1 MKPLKLFILFLFSLT
16 LFGCNIKTVLV
27 EREIEKNLS
36 RFNYE
41 ILTDGKLHVILVG
54 SGGPMNNP
62 ERLPTCTAI
71 IAGGEFLLVDLGAG
85 TIRNADLQNLPLKN
99 LSAVFITHF
108 HSDHISDLG
117 EANFWSLAM
126 GRNKTLEVF
135 GPEGIKDVVDGYNL
149 AYKHDTSYRIAHHGH
164 HGADFFPPKA
174 CVPVA
179 KTVRL
184 AEKDGAKLFFD
195 RNGLKAYAFRV
206 DHSPATPA
214 YGYRFEYKG
223 NVVVIS
229 GDTKKID
236 NLTKHAR
243 NADIFICEGFRSEL
257 VTRVSDYAE
266 KTGRSR
272 IAKLLFDTLD
282 YHIDPVDAGK
292 VAKEAN
298 AKKLVFNHIVP
309 PITNFLAKRMFLDGV
324 DDVYDGDIVMGED
337 GMEFILKP
345 KK

>member
-1 MKPLKLFILFLFSLT
+1 MKILKLFILFLFGLT

-41 ILTDGKLHVILVG
+41 ILKDGKLHVILVG

-71 IAGGEFLLVDLGAG
+71 IAGGEFILVDLGAG
-85 TIRNADLQNLPLKN
+85 TIRNADLQNLPLRN
-99 LSAVFITHF
+99 LSAVFLTHF

-126 GRNKTLEVF
+126 GRNKALDVF

-149 AYKHDTSYRIAHHGH
+149 AYKHDTSYRIAHHGV
-164 HGADFFPPKA
+164 DIFPPEA

-179 KTVRL
+179 KTIRL
-184 AEKDGAKLFFD
+184 AEKDGAELFFD

-206 DHSPATPA
+206 DHSPATPS

-236 NLTKHAR
+236 NLTKHAK
-243 NADIFICEGFRSEL
+243 NADIFICEGLRMEL
-257 VTRVSDYAE
+257 VKRVSDYAE
-266 KTGRSR
+266 KTGRPR
-272 IAKLLFDTLD
+272 IGKMLFDTLD

-309 PITNFLAKRMFLDGV
+309 PVTNFLVKRIFLDGV

-337 GMEFILKP
+337 GMEFILEP
-345 KK
+345 KQ

>member
-1 MKPLKLFILFLFSLT
+1 MKILKLITLFLFSLT
-16 LFGCNIKTVLV
+16 LFGCNPKTFFV
-27 EREIEKNLS
+27 EREIEKNLG

-41 ILTDGKLHVILVG
+41 MLKDGKLHVVLVG

-62 ERLPTCTAI
+62 ERLPTSTAI
-71 IAGGEFLLVDLGAG
+71 IAGGEFILVDLGAG

-99 LSAVFITHF
+99 LSAVFLTHF

-126 GRNKTLEVF
+126 GRTKTLEVF
-135 GPEGIKDVVDGYNL
+135 GPVGTKDVVDGYNL
-149 AYKHDTSYRIAHHGH
+149 AYKYDTSYRIAHHG
-164 HGADFFPPKA
+164 AEFFPPEV

-179 KTVRL
+179 KTVRI
-184 AEKDGAKLFFD
+184 AEADGAELFFN

-206 DHSPATPA
+206 DHSPATPS

-229 GDTKKID
+229 GDTKRIE
-236 NLTKHAR
+236 NLTKHTKD
-243 NADIFICEGFRSEL
+243 ADIFICEGVRMEL
-257 VTRVSDYAE
+257 VKHVSDYAK
-266 KTGRSR
+266 KTGRPR
-272 IAKLLFDTLD
+272 IGKLLFDTLD

-309 PITNFLAKRMFLDGV
+309 PVTNFLTKRMFLDGV
-324 DDVYDGDIVMGED
+324 DYVYDGDIVMGED
-337 GMEFILKP
+337 GMEFILEP
-345 KK
+345 KQ

>member
-1 MKPLKLFILFLFSLT
+1 MKILKLFILFLFGLT

-41 ILTDGKLHVILVG
+41 ILKDGKLHVILVG

-71 IAGGEFLLVDLGAG
+71 IAGGEFILVDLGAG
-85 TIRNADLQNLPLKN
+85 TIRNADLQNL
-99 LSAVFITHF
+99 
-108 HSDHISDLG
+108 
-117 EANFWSLAM
+117 AM
-126 GRNKTLEVF
+126 GRNKALDVF

-149 AYKHDTSYRIAHHGH
+149 AYKHDTSYRIAHHGV
-164 HGADFFPPKA
+164 DIFPPEA

-179 KTVRL
+179 KTIRL
-184 AEKDGAKLFFD
+184 AEKDGAELFFD

-206 DHSPATPA
+206 DHSPATPS

-236 NLTKHAR
+236 NLTKHAK
-243 NADIFICEGFRSEL
+243 NADIFICEGLRMEL
-257 VTRVSDYAE
+257 VKRVSDYAE
-266 KTGRSR
+266 KTGRPR
-272 IAKLLFDTLD
+272 IGKMLFDTLD

-309 PITNFLAKRMFLDGV
+309 PVTNFLVKRIFLDGV

-337 GMEFILKP
+337 GMEFILEP
-345 KK
+345 KQ

>member
-1 MKPLKLFILFLFSLT
+1 MKVLKLLIMFCLTWILL
-16 LFGCNIKTVLV
+16 GCNPRVFFV
-27 EREIEKNLS
+27 EREIEKSLS

-41 ILTDGKLHVILVG
+41 MLKDEKLHVILVG

-62 ERLPTCTAI
+62 DRLPTCTAI
-71 IAGGEFLLVDLGAG
+71 IAGGEFILVDLGAG
-85 TIRNADLQNLPLKN
+85 TVRNADLQNLPLGN

-126 GRNKTLEVF
+126 GRNKALDVF
-135 GPEGIKDVVDGYNL
+135 GPEGIKDIVDGYNQ
-149 AYKHDTSYRIAHHGH
+149 AYKHDTSYRIAHHGI
-164 HGADFFPPKA
+164 DIFPPDA

-184 AEKDGAKLFFD
+184 AEKDGAELFFN

-206 DHSPATPA
+206 DHSPATPS

-236 NLTKHAR
+236 NLTRHAR
-243 NADIFICEGFRSEL
+243 NADIFICEGLRVEL
-257 VTRVSDYAE
+257 VKSMSDYAG
-266 KTGRSR
+266 KTGRPR
-272 IAKLLFDTLD
+272 IGKMLFDTLD

-309 PITNFLAKRMFLDGV
+309 PVTNFLTKRIYLDGV
-324 DDVYDGDIVMGED
+324 DDVYGGEIVLGED
-337 GMEFILKP
+337 GMHFTLDTKD
-345 KK
+345 

>member
-1 MKPLKLFILFLFSLT
+1 MKILKLLILFCLTLT
-16 LFGCNIKTVLV
+16 LFGCNPKTFFV

-41 ILTDGKLHVILVG
+41 ILKDGKLHIILVG

-71 IAGGEFLLVDLGAG
+71 IAGGEFILVDLGAG

-126 GRNKTLEVF
+126 GRDKTLEVF
-135 GPEGIKDVVDGYNL
+135 GPEGIKDVVNGYNM
-149 AYKHDTSYRIAHHGH
+149 AYKYDTSYRVAH
-164 HGADFFPPKA
+164 HGADIFPPDA

-184 AEKDGAKLFFD
+184 AEKDGAELFFN
-195 RNGLKAYAFRV
+195 RNGLKAYAFLV
-206 DHSPATPA
+206 DHSPVSPA

-229 GDTKKID
+229 GDTKKIK

-243 NADIFICEGFRSEL
+243 NADIFICEGLRMDL
-257 VTRVSDYAE
+257 IKRVSDYAK
-266 KTGRSR
+266 KTGRPR
-272 IAKLLFDTLD
+272 IGKMLFDTLD

-309 PITNFLAKRMFLDGV
+309 PVTNFLAKKMFLDGV
-324 DDVYDGDIVMGED
+324 DDIYDGDIVMGED
-337 GMEFILKP
+337 GMEFIFEP
-345 KK
+345 KN

>member
-1 MKPLKLFILFLFSLT
+1 MKILKILILFLLGLT
-16 LFGCNIKTVLV
+16 LIGCNPKIFLV

-41 ILTDGKLHVILVG
+41 ILKDGKLHVILVG

-71 IAGGEFLLVDLGAG
+71 IAGGEFILVDLGAG

-126 GRNKTLEVF
+126 GRSKALDVF
-135 GPEGIKDVVDGYNL
+135 GPEGIKDVVDGYNM

-164 HGADFFPPKA
+164 HGADFFPPEA
-174 CVPVA
+174 SVPVA

-184 AEKDGAKLFFD
+184 TDEDGAELFFD

-229 GDTKKID
+229 GDTKRID
-236 NLTKHAR
+236 NLTKHAK
-243 NADIFICEGFRSEL
+243 NADIFICEGFRSE
-257 VTRVSDYAE
+257 
-266 KTGRSR
+266 
-272 IAKLLFDTLD
+272 LFDTLD

-309 PITNFLAKRMFLDGV
+309 PITNFLAKRIFLNGV
-324 DDVYDGDIVMGED
+324 DDVFDGDIVMGED
-337 GMEFILKP
+337 GMEFILEP
-345 KK
+345 KQ

>member
-1 MKPLKLFILFLFSLT
+1 MKILKLFILFLFGLT
-16 LFGCNIKTVLV
+16 LFGCNPKTFYI

-36 RFNYE
+36 RVNYE
-41 ILTDGKLHVILVG
+41 ILKDGNLHVILVG

-71 IAGGEFLLVDLGAG
+71 IAGGEFILVDLGAG
-85 TIRNADLQNLPLKN
+85 TIRNAYLQNLPLKN

-135 GPEGIKDVVDGYNL
+135 GPEGIKDVVDGYNM
-149 AYKHDTSYRIAHHGH
+149 AYKFDTSYRIAHHG
-164 HGADFFPPKA
+164 ADIFPPKA

-184 AEKDGAKLFFD
+184 TDKDSAELFFD

-236 NLTKHAR
+236 NLTKHAK
-243 NADIFICEGFRSEL
+243 NADIFICEGERMDL
-257 VTRVSDYAE
+257 VKRVSDYAK
-266 KTGRSR
+266 KTGRPR
-272 IAKLLFDTLD
+272 IAKMLFDTMG

-292 VAKEAN
+292 VAKEAHV
-298 AKKLVFNHIVP
+298 KMLVFNHIVP
-309 PITNFLAKRMFLDGV
+309 PVTNFIAKRIFLDGV

-337 GMEFILKP
+337 GMEFTLEP
-345 KK
+345 KQ

>member
-1 MKPLKLFILFLFSLT
+1 
-16 LFGCNIKTVLV
+16 
-27 EREIEKNLS
+27 
-36 RFNYE
+36 
-41 ILTDGKLHVILVG
+41 
-54 SGGPMNNP
+54 MNNP

-71 IAGGEFLLVDLGAG
+71 IAGGEFILVDLGAG
-85 TIRNADLQNLPLKN
+85 TIRNADLQNLPLRN
-99 LSAVFITHF
+99 LSAVFLTHF

-126 GRNKTLEVF
+126 GRNKALEVF
-135 GPEGIKDVVDGYNL
+135 GPEGIKDVVGGYNL
-149 AYKHDTSYRIAHHGH
+149 AYKYDTSYRIAHHG
-164 HGADFFPPKA
+164 ADIFLPGA

-179 KTVRL
+179 KTIHL
-184 AEKDGAKLFFD
+184 TEKDDAELFFD

-206 DHSPATPA
+206 DHSPATPS

-236 NLTKHAR
+236 NLTKHAK
-243 NADIFICEGFRSEL
+243 NADIFICEGLRMEL
-257 VTRVSDYAE
+257 VKRVSDYAA
-266 KTGRSR
+266 KTGRPR
-272 IAKLLFDTLD
+272 IGKMLFDTLD

-309 PITNFLAKRMFLDGV
+309 PITNFIVKRIFLDGV

-337 GMEFILKP
+337 GMEFILEP
-345 KK
+345 KQ